1 MIGIE
6 EFIEEF
12 ILDFI
17 YFEFWVKNIIYD
29 IVVDNDGFVVFGDC
43 GKLIIIKENLS
54 LNYKRMFIYRNV
66 ELYGLVIDNNGF
78 IFVNGKD
85 SGKIYILLDDGY
97 CLKIFDIDL
106 L

>member
-6 EFIEEF
+6 KFIEEF

-17 YFEFWVKNIIYD
+17 YFKFRVKNIIYD

-43 GKLIIIKENLS
+43 GKSIIIKENLS
-54 LNYKRMFIYRNV
+54 LNYKRLFIYRNV

-85 SGKIYILLDDGY
+85 SGKIYILSDDGY
-97 CLKIFDIDL
+97 RLKIFDIDL

>member
-6 EFIEEF
+6 KFIEEF

-43 GKLIIIKENLS
+43 GKLIIIKEDLS
-54 LNYKRMFIYRNV
+54 LNYKLLFIYRNV

-78 IFVNGKD
+78 IFVNGKRR
-85 SGKIYILLDDGY
+85 GNIYILLDDGY
-97 CLKIFDIDL
+97 FLKIFDIDL